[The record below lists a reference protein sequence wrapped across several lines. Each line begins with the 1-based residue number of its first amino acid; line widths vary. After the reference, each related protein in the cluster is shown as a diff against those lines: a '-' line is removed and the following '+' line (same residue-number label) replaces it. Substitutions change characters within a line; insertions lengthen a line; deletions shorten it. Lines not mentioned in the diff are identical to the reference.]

1 MLNGIFL
8 LKRPYVSLIIATR
21 GSKCENNL
29 KEVDHGPRLFQLL
42 TFTFDPFSMSSGV
55 ILLQRPYISFSSP
68 LLLGELK
75 AGENS
80 IRDARTPQPGE
91 IVFNTM
97 RYRSS
102 ETVHRLGYFQ
112 SSVSVQIMF
121 K

>member
-1 MLNGIFL
+1 MQD
-8 LKRPYVSLIIATR
+8 K
-21 GSKCENNL
+21 
-29 KEVDHGPRLFQLL
+29 KEIPSIVD
-42 TFTFDPFSMSSGV
+42 
-55 ILLQRPYISFSSP
+55 
-68 LLLGELK
+68 EK
-75 AGENS
+75 NS